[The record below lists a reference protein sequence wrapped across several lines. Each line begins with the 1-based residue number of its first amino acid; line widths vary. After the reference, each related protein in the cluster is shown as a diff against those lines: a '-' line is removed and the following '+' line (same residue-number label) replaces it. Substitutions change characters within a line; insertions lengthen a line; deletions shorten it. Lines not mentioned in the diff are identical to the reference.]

1 MTKFSKLFSNR
12 LFITFLWFGLSF
24 FAVLKQVLAHSIN
37 NYFVYKYTFINLWHQ
52 HSLYAA
58 QPQYYA
64 DLNHY
69 GPLFALLIA
78 PFTLLPDGLGVM
90 LWTMLSVFIL
100 YKAILLLPLKMEY
113 RYAVLLICA
122 HELMTSSYAVQ
133 YNIVLT
139 AFILLSFIFIRS
151 GKEHW
156 AALFIVLGAFTKIY
170 GIVGLAF
177 FFFADNKPRFILY
190 MLLWSVVA
198 FVLPMLFSSP
208 HFIIQCYKDWYLSL
222 SEKNAANALS
232 LMQDISVMGM
242 IRRIWQNPQ
251 FPNLP
256 VLLPAILLYATAYI
270 RYKNF
275 RNIQYQLLLLAS
287 TLIFTVIFSTSS
299 ESPTYI
305 IAFAGVAIWF
315 MNLNRP
321 VKPFEIGL
329 LVFALLITSL
339 SPSDLFPQVINRNY
353 IKPYAFKAL
362 PCFVL
367 WLRIVY
373 ELLTRNFSK
382 QNTSAEL
389 LTTATVEAN

>member
-1 MTKFSKLFSNR
+1 MTKFLKLFSNHV
-12 LFITFLWFGLSF
+12 LITLLWFGLSF

-58 QPQYYA
+58 QPQYYS

-78 PFTLLPDGLGVM
+78 PFTLLPDGLAAV
-90 LWTMLSVFIL
+90 LWTMISVFVL
-100 YKAILLLPLKMEY
+100 YKAILMLPFKIEY
-113 RYAVLLICA
+113 RYAVLLISA
-122 HELMTSSYAVQ
+122 HELMTASYAVQ
-133 YNIVLT
+133 FNIILT
-139 AFILLSFIFIRS
+139 AFILFSFIFIR
-151 GKEHW
+151 GQKEQW
-156 AALFIVLGAFTKIY
+156 AALFIVAGAFTKIY

-177 FFFADNKPRFILY
+177 FFFAGNKPRFILY
-190 MLLWSVVA
+190 LLLWSAVA
-198 FVLPMLFSSP
+198 FVLPALFASP
-208 HFIIQCYKDWYLSL
+208 HFIIQCYRDWYISL
-222 SEKNAANALS
+222 SEKNVANAFS
-232 LMQDISVMGM
+232 AMQDISVMGM
-242 IRRIWQNPQ
+242 IRRIWHNPY

-256 VLLPAILLYATAYI
+256 VLLPGILLYATAYI
-270 RYKNF
+270 RYKHF
-275 RNIQYQLLLLAS
+275 SNIYYQRLLLAS

-305 IAFAGVAIWF
+305 IAFVGVAIWF
-315 MNLNRP
+315 MNLDRP

-353 IKPYAFKAL
+353 IKPYGFKAL

-373 ELLTRNFSK
+373 ELLTRDFTK
-382 QNTSAEL
+382 QHAPAKLVVSDQSVA
-389 LTTATVEAN
+389 